1 MSNAVDELTNAAHL
15 DVLTDTAHIDIPAL
29 ASDQYS
35 VYRHDRLGTWRKRS
49 IVWVFLAAVFGW
61 SMHGTRFYFSSL
73 IEGAINSMR
82 FLVEDMLPPD
92 FSAFVPALPG
102 LVDTLYMSLFGFV
115 VSVLISLVLGVLAAN
130 TTTPHPAVRQVT
142 KGVIAFVRSIPDVVF
157 AIMLVSAFG
166 IGPVPGAIALGIG
179 GVGVLAKLFA
189 ESLEEIDVGMLEP
202 LTAAGAGWLQKM
214 GQGVWPQ
221 FKTAFTAWSLF
232 RLDLNFR
239 SASVV
244 GLVGAGGLGY
254 SLNTKLSLFQFRQA
268 STIMLMVFALI
279 LIVEFLTGKLRERI
293 L

>member
-1 MSNAVDELTNAAHL
+1 MQIMKSTSNSGADAARL
-15 DVLTDTAHIDIPAL
+15 YP
-29 ASDQYS
+29 
-35 VYRHDRLGTWRKRS
+35 VYRRDRLGTWRKRGV
-49 IVWVFLAAVFGW
+49 VWVLLAAAFGW

-73 IEGAINSMR
+73 IEGAANSFR
-82 FLVEDMLPPD
+82 FLFVDMLPPD

-102 LVDTLYMSLFGFV
+102 LLDTLYMSLFGFV
-115 VSVLISLVLGVLAAN
+115 VSVIVSLVLGVMTAK
-130 TTTPHPAVRQVT
+130 TTTPHPAARLVS
-142 KGVIAFVRSIPDVVF
+142 KAFIAFIRSIPDVVF
-157 AIMLVSAFG
+157 AILLVSAFG

-189 ESLEEIDVGMLEP
+189 ESLEEIDTAMLEP
-202 LTAAGAGWLQKM
+202 LTAVGAGWLQKM

-232 RLDLNFR
+232 RLDLNIR

-254 SLNTKLSLFQFRQA
+254 SLNVNMSLFQFRQA
-268 STIMLMVFALI
+268 TTIMLMVFVLI
-279 LIVEFLTGKLRERI
+279 ISVEFITGKLRERI